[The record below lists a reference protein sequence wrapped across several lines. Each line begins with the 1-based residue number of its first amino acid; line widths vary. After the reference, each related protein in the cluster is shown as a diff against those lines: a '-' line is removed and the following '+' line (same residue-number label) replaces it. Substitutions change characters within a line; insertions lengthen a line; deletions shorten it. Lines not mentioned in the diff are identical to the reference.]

1 MKKKTDR
8 FFHQF
13 HLNCTQ
19 IPFLFFLFLAHLST
33 DMAAKTQQQLGLS
46 KSKGEGKKIKYL
58 QALRKL
64 KHIND

>member
-19 IPFLFFLFLAHLST
+19 IPLFLAHLST

>member
-1 MKKKTDR
+1 MKKKIDR

-13 HLNCTQ
+13 HLNCAQ
-19 IPFLFFLFLAHLST
+19 IPLFFFFFWAHLST
-33 DMAAKTQQQLGLS
+33 DMAAKTQQQLALS